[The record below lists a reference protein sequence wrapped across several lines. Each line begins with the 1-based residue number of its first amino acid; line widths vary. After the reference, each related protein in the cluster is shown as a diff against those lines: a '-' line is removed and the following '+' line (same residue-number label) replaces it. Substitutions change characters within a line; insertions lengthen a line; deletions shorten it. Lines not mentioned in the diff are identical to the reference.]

1 MDLKPGEELK
11 VTGYVSY
18 STGTHDISD
27 LVQLPINRLAELEK
41 ASIAAEKAICT
52 QISDKVSEW
61 SGQAVQTVR
70 IRHAKDYLRTPI
82 AEHTSNCWVEDGDWH
97 RISNM
102 VYKMSW
108 HSYERSSYRYS
119 GSSQKVNDTIWELTW
134 EVSFNAPYC
143 PPLMYSSRTI
153 AGQSQ
158 KTFSSKADM
167 EKYLQGRIAAYADLF
182 TEISPPIPKEDQK
195 YFCIHGLLLP
205 GYTVED
211 PDALKPNEAE
221 LDDLL
226 SLLDDAEIGG
236 EAPAPPSE
244 PQSEE
249 KSPQAIWEKHRK
261 KRTGGSQRQQPPAR

>member
-18 STGTHDISD
+18 STGKHDISD
-27 LVQLPINRLAELEK
+27 LVQLSINKLAELEE

-61 SGQAVQTVR
+61 SQQAVQTVR
-70 IRHAKDYLRTPI
+70 IRHAKDYLRTPV

-97 RISNM
+97 RISNK

-108 HSYERSSYRYS
+108 HAYERSPYRYS
-119 GSSQKVNDTIWELTW
+119 GSGKKAHNTVWELTW
-134 EVSFNAPYC
+134 DVTYNAPYC
-143 PPLMYSSRTI
+143 PPLMYSTRKI
-153 AGQSQ
+153 AGQRD
-158 KTFSSKADM
+158 KTFLDKADM
-167 EKYLQGRIAAYADLF
+167 EKYLQGRIAAYANLF

-195 YFCIHGLLLP
+195 YFCVHGLLLP

-211 PDALKPNEAE
+211 PDALKPDEAA

-236 EAPAPPSE
+236 EAPVPPSA
-244 PQSEE
+244 PQPEE
-249 KSPQAIWEKHRK
+249 KSPQTIWEKHRK
-261 KRTGGSQRQQPPAR
+261 QHSGNSRRKSSPER